1 MNAKQYIE
9 THWRPNK
16 VWNNLLAEKHQTRL
30 RRCAELCL
38 PNRENPDGS
47 EFIDVGCA
55 FGHSTDH
62 MARFRPATWTG
73 MDFDEGAVLEA
84 RRRFPQYPFFYAPD
98 HDMLAAT
105 RGRTFDSVVC
115 SEVIEH
121 VEDDAAFVRGLLLLA
136 RRRVVITTPNVRVK
150 DPGHLRAYTRE
161 TLAKLLE
168 GTGRVRILSEGRFF
182 YAVIDF
188 RSGGAR

>member
-1 MNAKQYIE
+1 MNANQYIE

-16 VWNNLLAEKHQTRL
+16 VWNNLLSVKHQTRL
-30 RRCAELCL
+30 RRCADLCL
-38 PNRENPDGS
+38 GNKADAKAS

-62 MARFRPATWTG
+62 MARFRPAVWAG

-84 RRRFPQYPFFYAPD
+84 RRLFPQYPFFYALD
-98 HDMLAAT
+98 HDMLAAA
-105 RGRTFDSVVC
+105 RGRTFDSVIC

-121 VEDDAAFVRGLLLLA
+121 VEDAAGFVRGLVPLA

-150 DPGHLRAYTRE
+150 DPGYLRAYTRDS
-161 TLAKLLE
+161 LAALLK
-168 GTGRVRILSEGRFF
+168 GAGRVRILSEGRFF

-188 RSGGAR
+188 RPGGAR

>member
-1 MNAKQYIE
+1 MNAKEYIDK
-9 THWRPNK
+9 HWRPNK
-16 VWNNLLAEKHQTRL
+16 VWNNLLAEKHQVRL
-30 RRCAELCL
+30 RRCADLCL
-38 PNRENPDGS
+38 GNKAEPEAS

-62 MARFRPATWTG
+62 MARFRPAAWAG

-84 RRRFPQYPFFYAPD
+84 RRVFPQYPFFYAPD
-98 HDMLAAT
+98 HGMIEAA

-121 VEDDAAFVRGLLLLA
+121 VEDDAGFVRGLIPLA
-136 RRRVVITTPNVRVK
+136 RRRVVITTPNRKVN

-161 TLAKLLE
+161 ALAKLLE
-168 GTGRVRILSEGRFF
+168 GTGRVRIFSEGRFF

>member
-16 VWNNLLAEKHQTRL
+16 VWRNLLAQKHQVRL
-30 RRCAELCL
+30 RRCADLCL
-38 PNRENPDGS
+38 GNKTDPEAS

-98 HDMLAAT
+98 HDMLAAA

-121 VEDDAAFVRGLLLLA
+121 VEDDVAFVRGLLLLA
-136 RRRVVITTPNVRVK
+136 RRRIVITTPNVRVK

-161 TLAKLLE
+161 TLMELLE
-168 GTGRVRILSEGRFF
+168 GMGRVRILSEGRFF